1 MSTTQTTIMNRPEM
15 LPAEYVSMYGKQ
27 TTRQV
32 KELGIRRYLEIYL
45 GRKLTAAE
53 LDDAMVEYQTAY
65 DNAQIANHLI
75 HYHSR
80 PEVQTLAPNS
90 RQSYLSAAEVY
101 FAECCHVR
109 LSGLQKKFRKRNS
122 TEKILSITQEYNPT
136 REIIAD
142 VLSLCGVR
150 HRAEILICASGG
162 LRIGELLHIRLSDVF
177 LDEMPVRIEIPGSI
191 TKNKLPRRT
200 FISTEAA
207 NALKAYLQTRD
218 EMLQR
223 LRINSRRVHHD
234 YSPDASRIFPHS
246 DTYESEQMRQ
256 IVSKSQYNGIDE
268 RTGRNM
274 FHFHSLRKFF
284 LTQAKKHAS
293 PDFVEAWAGHAGYL
307 SAAYHRP
314 SLEEERAEYLKC
326 ELSLTINVPED
337 YLRLKLEHQ
346 NEIEQLREVSLAQQE
361 MLSRLQDELRML
373 RNEKQ
378 TSPAL
383 VIPTSLD

>member
-1 MSTTQTTIMNRPEM
+1 
-15 LPAEYVSMYGKQ
+15 MYGKQ

-53 LDDAMVEYQTAY
+53 LDDAMVEYLTAH

-80 PEVQTLAPNS
+80 PEVQALAPNS

-177 LDEMPVRIEIPGSI
+177 LDEVPVRIEIPGSI

-361 MLSRLQDELRML
+361 MLSRLQDELRLL

>member
-15 LPAEYVSMYGKQ
+15 LPTEYVSMYGKQ

-53 LDDAMVEYQTAY
+53 LDDAMVEYLTAY

-80 PEVQTLAPNS
+80 PEVQALAPNS
-90 RQSYLSAAEVY
+90 RQSYLSASEVY

-122 TEKILSITQEYNPT
+122 TEKILTITQEYNPT

-177 LDEMPVRIEIPGSI
+177 LDEVPVRIEIPGSI
-191 TKNKLPRRT
+191 TKNRLPRRT

-223 LRINSRRVHHD
+223 LRINSRRVHHE
-234 YSPDASRIFPHS
+234 YKPDESRIFPHS

-274 FHFHSLRKFF
+274 FHFHSLRKYF
-284 LTQAKKHAS
+284 LTQAKKSARA
-293 PDFVEAWAGHAGYL
+293 DFVEAWAGHAGYL

-314 SLEEERAEYLKC
+314 SLEEERAEYLKA
-326 ELSLTINVPED
+326 ELDLTINIPED

-383 VIPTSLD
+383 VIPTSQD